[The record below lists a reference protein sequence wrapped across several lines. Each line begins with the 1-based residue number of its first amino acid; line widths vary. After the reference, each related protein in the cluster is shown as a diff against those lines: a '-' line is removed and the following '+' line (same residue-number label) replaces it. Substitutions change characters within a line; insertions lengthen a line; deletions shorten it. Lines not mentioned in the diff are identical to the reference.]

1 MRRFPRLLFP
11 IVGLAVLHWARDRW
25 GATGENIVFGGV
37 VLSVL
42 VLAFLDWRREREIR
56 RVVATL
62 PLEQQIEAIQSDA
75 HIRDAAAGDVFGNE
89 RMDRTWQFTRVIG
102 PLLGLL
108 YLPSLYLILA
118 GRSANGLIAMG
129 LAVLGIVLWR
139 WWARRYV
146 VRYQCPRCGARIPAV
161 SLRPVRYVCV
171 PCAIT
176 WRL

>member
-1 MRRFPRLLFP
+1 MRRVAHP
-11 IVGLAVLHWARDRW
+11 IALVGLVLVFNFARDHW
-25 GATGENIVFGGV
+25 GSTGEGIALGSMALIV
-37 VLSVL
+37 SVL
-42 VLAFLDWRREREIR
+42 GYLDWRDERKIR
-56 RVVATL
+56 RAVATL
-62 PLEQQIEAIQSDA
+62 PLEEQIEAIRKDA
-75 HIRDAAAGDVFGNE
+75 QVRDAAAGDVFGNE
-89 RMDRTWQFTRVIG
+89 RADRRWQITRILG

-108 YLPSLYLILA
+108 YLPGLYLLIA
-118 GRSANGLIAMG
+118 GRSANGLIVMG

-146 VRYQCPRCGARIPAV
+146 TRYQCPRCGARIPAV